1 MSSALM
7 TVAPIGASAA
17 GLAKREPVTRTVGM
31 SPSGEVGASAWA
43 MAGAKQ
49 ADRMIASGRRG
60 ETVVNMGRR
69 SLHKVSG
76 RASPQAGF
84 NGSSL
89 AALPPVLAGIR
100 APQPHR
106 PTFLCIAQWY
116 RERLPLSE
124 QRRWV
129 PLRGQHT

>member
-7 TVAPIGASAA
+7 TVAPMGASAA

-31 SPSGEVGASAWA
+31 SPSGEVGVLAWT
-43 MAGAKQ
+43 MAGVKQ

-106 PTFLCIAQWY
+106 PTFLCIAQ
-116 RERLPLSE
+116 RQPFSMPLCDA
-124 QRRWV
+124 Q
-129 PLRGQHT
+129 